1 MSQEHTDAEIG
12 EKDPGSMPTAE
23 EEAAAE
29 RAEGDQPDIK
39 VMRTDSQAFADYV
52 EALGVVNDGYI
63 RDICNLKPP
72 RKVEGKIEI

>member
-29 RAEGDQPDIK
+29 RAEGDQPD
-39 VMRTDSQAFADYV
+39 V
-52 EALGVVNDGYI
+52 EETY
-63 RDICNLKPP
+63 RDMTEKGAHA
-72 RKVEGKIEI
+72 EGEGAID